1 MPHTLQE
8 LEQTRL
14 ALAAAEGEKRS
25 AFTLRMRRAISWLG
39 RAQAAGDDDDVA
51 FICLWI
57 AFNSAYAQKDAIGMN
72 EKFMHSQFIEKIC
85 ELDGQG
91 ELAALIWE
99 QYAGPI
105 QLLLENRYVFQP
117 FWDQLNAPTL
127 QCNWKRRFEQEG
139 RLVRRAM
146 AARETAEVL
155 KTVLVRLYTLRNQLM
170 HGGATWGSSIN
181 RAQVRDGR
189 AILGSVLPVMLALM
203 MRQPQSFQAAPFYP
217 VVK

>member
-1 MPHTLQE
+1 MPHSLEE

-91 ELAALIWE
+91 ELAALI
-99 QYAGPI
+99 
-105 QLLLENRYVFQP
+105 
-117 FWDQLNAPTL
+117 
-127 QCNWKRRFEQEG
+127 
-139 RLVRRAM
+139 
-146 AARETAEVL
+146 
-155 KTVLVRLYTLRNQLM
+155 
-170 HGGATWGSSIN
+170 
-181 RAQVRDGR
+181 
-189 AILGSVLPVMLALM
+189 
-203 MRQPQSFQAAPFYP
+203 
-217 VVK
+217 